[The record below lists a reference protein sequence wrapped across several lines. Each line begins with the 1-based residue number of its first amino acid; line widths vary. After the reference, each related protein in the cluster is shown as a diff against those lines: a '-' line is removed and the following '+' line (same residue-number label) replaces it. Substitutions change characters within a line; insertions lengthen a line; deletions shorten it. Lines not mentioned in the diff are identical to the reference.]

1 MSRCG
6 NGHGM
11 VQVSEF
17 LKSVKLNVRIREW
30 VVGNVRFQ
38 FFLTLLH
45 RRRLHLYKFRSCL
58 LLLSLRYSI
67 LSRLSIPASN
77 VLFALVWGN
86 NNTTLLGHTLPYS
99 NDPAPSRSL
108 RNLAHNFFT
117 TVARLIERT
126 DHAFNPT

>member
-17 LKSVKLNVRIREW
+17 LKSVKMNVRIREW

-58 LLLSLRYSI
+58 LLLSLIFNSESP
-67 LSRLSIPASN
+67 L
-77 VLFALVWGN
+77 
-86 NNTTLLGHTLPYS
+86 H
-99 NDPAPSRSL
+99 PS
-108 RNLAHNFFT
+108 FECP
-117 TVARLIERT
+117 IRT
-126 DHAFNPT
+126 SMGK